1 MLSLDEQKFLILIK
15 SNIAVFSL
23 MVSAYYVFMKLL
35 SRNFIDLPSTFRS
48 VMYLELIVVNLVKLG
63 IKVHV
68 CPHGYPAPFIEKDH
82 TFPTA
87 MQCHLCLIN
96 HE

>member
-1 MLSLDEQKFLILIK
+1 
-15 SNIAVFSL
+15 

-48 VMYLELIVVNLVKLG
+48 VVYLELIVVNRVKVG
-63 IKVHV
+63 IKVHI
-68 CPHGYPAPFIEKDH
+68 CPYGYPVPFIEKDH
-82 TFPTA
+82 TFPTV